1 MTSPSH
7 SFIFTRSN
15 TRVCREPQLVFH
27 GPVWAMRPTAAQKDK
42 ENVEGEADGDAPRAP
57 PAARRAGGRQAGDG
71 ILRQSRRVGSRRRNE
86 RRAVTSLQDNNAYV

>member
-15 TRVCREPQLVFH
+15 TRVCREPQLVFR

-57 PAARRAGGRQAGDG
+57 PAAPAGARQVTEFFGRAAESGAAA
-71 ILRQSRRVGSRRRNE
+71 E
-86 RRAVTSLQDNNAYV
+86 TNAAP